1 MSHEIRTPMNGIMA
15 SMELLKMGRL
25 TDEQT
30 ELADVVITCSDAL
43 LVLINDILD
52 LSKIEADKLELESVW
67 SIERLIA
74 IVKGKEHVDTAHA

>member
-15 SMELLKMGRL
+15 SMELFKMTRL

-30 ELADVVITCSDAL
+30 ELADVVTICADAL

-52 LSKIEADKLELESVW
+52 LSKIEAEKLELESVW
-67 SIERLIA
+67 S
-74 IVKGKEHVDTAHA
+74 VFFKS